1 MYKEDKEGQPTM
13 IETTLYFSE
22 AIDFSGHPLSNA
34 KSKKRVQYYTALS
47 LVSRYIAD
55 SLKNNVMD
63 GNTNSGEKDGEQ
75 IVVLGTSI
83 SLTEF
88 KMYLEQRLQQYSD
101 FLCEGKENFI
111 HDGLVDKK
119 ECFASMEKKNSILAV
134 S

>member
-1 MYKEDKEGQPTM
+1 M

-111 HDGLVDKK
+111 HDGLVDKRSYS
-119 ECFASMEKKNSILAV
+119 CCI
-134 S
+134 